1 MKKLLILLAFA
12 PLLLLGQS
20 TKVGVRAGLDFS
32 TLVGPTETAESFG
45 VSTGFHFG
53 VNVSRYLTSTFGLR
67 AELLYSQKGFRK
79 EYNGVGYYPI
89 KVDGNLFYTEGDIDY
104 ILEVSNAY
112 ASIPLTAHIQPFS
125 FIEFFA
131 GISANFLI
139 NPVGSGTVDF
149 TSTSEPDRLFFR
161 QTLQHAYYQDTGG
174 MVGTSPNNPVV
185 FVGEEIVTI
194 PGAVGAYYIFDND
207 EEKVFRG
214 FDVSAIVG
222 TQIYV
227 NKSFYIGLR
236 AEYGFRDITNDA
248 VDLSIE
254 SLSDTGGF
262 KLNNDKDHQ
271 VGLQA
276 SVGFRF

>member
-1 MKKLLILLAFA
+1 MLIIAFA
-12 PLLLLGQS
+12 PIMLMSQS

-32 TLVGPTETAESFG
+32 TLQGPTEDAESFG

-53 VNVSRYLTSTFGLR
+53 VNVSRYLTSTFGFR

-89 KVDGNLFYTEGDIDY
+89 KLRDNNLFYTEGDIDY

-112 ASIPLTAHIQPFS
+112 ASIPITAHIQPFS
-125 FIEFFA
+125 FLEFFA
-131 GISANFLI
+131 GFSANFLI

-149 TSTSEPDRLFFR
+149 TSRSEPDRLFFR
-161 QTLQHAYYQDTGG
+161 QTLQHSYYQDTAGG
-174 MVGTSPNNPVV
+174 TGTSVNSPAV
-185 FVGEEIVTI
+185 FVGEDIVTI
-194 PGAVGAYYIFDND
+194 PGAVGAYYIFDNND
-207 EEKVFRG
+207 EKIFRG
-214 FDVSAIVG
+214 FDLSVIAG
-222 TQIYV
+222 TQVYV

-236 AEYGFRDITNDA
+236 AEYGLRDITNDA
-248 VDLSIE
+248 VDVSLE

-262 KLNNDKDHQ
+262 KVNDDKDHQ
-271 VGLQA
+271 VTLQA